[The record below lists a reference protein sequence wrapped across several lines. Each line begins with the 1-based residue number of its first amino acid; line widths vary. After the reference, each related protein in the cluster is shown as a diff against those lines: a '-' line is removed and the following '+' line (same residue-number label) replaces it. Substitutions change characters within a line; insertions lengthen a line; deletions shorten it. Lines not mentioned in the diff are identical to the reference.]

1 MSSSP
6 ATSSTRTRRRR
17 TSGESSLFSW
27 DLLANALVAG
37 LLLGGFYAAVS
48 LGISLIFGLLDIA
61 NIAQP
66 AFLILGSY
74 AAYVMNTSFG
84 LDPILAGVLFTPV
97 FYGLGV
103 VVYRIYYGSFER
115 RGEESLRGLVF
126 FFGLLFI
133 IEVSLSLKYGVDYRL
148 VQADYIGKSIDLGG
162 VGIAYRLLV
171 PCLVGLAMTLVLY
184 LFLGR
189 TFYGRAIMAVS
200 QDQGALR
207 LMGADPVQIK
217 TIAFGIGIA
226 AASVAGALL
235 ISIAPVIPS
244 TDRDY
249 IGRMFAI
256 TVLGGM
262 GSIGGTL
269 VAAVILGVVESLM
282 STFFGPSWSLAV
294 SFGILLAALAV
305 RPAGL
310 FGR

>member
-1 MSSSP
+1 M
-6 ATSSTRTRRRR
+6 
-17 TSGESSLFSW
+17 
-27 DLLANALVAG
+27 
-37 LLLGGFYAAVS
+37 S

-74 AAYVMNTSFG
+74 AAYALNSAYG
-84 LDPILAGVLFTPV
+84 LDPILIGLVLTPL
-97 FYGLGV
+97 FYLLGAA
-103 VVYRIYYGSFER
+103 VYRVYYGAFER

-133 IEVSLSLKYGVDYRL
+133 MEVSLSLKYGVDYRL
-148 VQADYIGKSIDLGG
+148 VEAAYIGKSIELGG
-162 VGIAYRLLV
+162 GIGVAYRLLV
-171 PCLVGLAMTLVLY
+171 PCVVGLLMTLALY

-200 QDQGALR
+200 QDAGALR
-207 LMGADPVQIK
+207 LMGADPIRIK
-217 TIAFGIGIA
+217 TIAFGVGIA
-226 AASVAGALL
+226 AASLAGALL
-235 ISIAPVIPS
+235 ITIAPVVPS
-244 TDRDY
+244 SDRDY

-256 TVLGGM
+256 TVLGGT

-269 VAAVILGVVESLM
+269 VAAIILGVIESLM
-282 STFFGPSWSLAV
+282 GTFFGPSWSLAV
-294 SFGILLAALAV
+294 SFGILLIALAV

>member
-1 MSSSP
+1 V
-6 ATSSTRTRRRR
+6 
-17 TSGESSLFSW
+17 
-27 DLLANALVAG
+27 VAG

-48 LGISLIFGLLDIA
+48 LGVSVIFGLLDIA

-66 AFLILGSY
+66 AFLLLGAY
-74 AAYVMNTSFG
+74 AAYLMNTSFA
-84 LDPILAGVLFTPV
+84 LDPILTGILFTPL
-97 FYGLGV
+97 FYLLGA
-103 VVYRIYYGSFER
+103 VVYRVYYESFER

-133 IEVSLSLKYGVDYRL
+133 IEVSLSLKFGVDYRL
-148 VQADYIGKSIDLGG
+148 VQAGYIGKSIDLGG
-162 VGIAYRLLV
+162 VGIAFRLLV
-171 PCLVGLAMTLVLY
+171 PCLVGIGMTVALY

-200 QDQGALR
+200 QDRLALR
-207 LMGADPVQIK
+207 LMGADPVHIK
-217 TIAFGIGIA
+217 TIAFGVGIA
-226 AASVAGALL
+226 AASLAGALL
-235 ISIAPVIPS
+235 VTIAPVVPS

-249 IGRMFAI
+249 IGRMFAT

-262 GSIGGTL
+262 GSIPGTL
-269 VAAVILGVVESLM
+269 AAGVILGMVESLM

-294 SFGILLAALAV
+294 SFGILLIVLAV